1 MFRERR
7 QENSQ
12 SVFVATAAGTLKPN
26 VAASSGGISSE
37 KNGEN
42 NRLLTRKVLLTLKD
56 NKLWYDKLWQV
67 LAPITPIRNFSS
79 LYIGVPYLF
88 RRIAPLT
95 IGRKSAGASSSV
107 NNWELRYYA
116 QLGTL
121 EEPLINVWISPLMVS
136 QSKNHRLGME
146 DVYLISLG
154 KRVYRPCQ
162 KEYQDF
168 LIVSGNQLA
177 F

>member
-56 NKLWYDKLWQV
+56 NKLWYDKLQQV

-95 IGRKSAGASSSV
+95 IGKNATASSV

-116 QLGTL
+116 QLGTI

-136 QSKNHRLGME
+136 QSRHHRLGME